1 MAPSESRS
9 RESEKAAP
17 QFQLKGE
24 GSGAGPSPLSSE
36 PLAPLAPLGEALLV
50 LTLAY
55 LLSLEG
61 PFTGIIHQFLLLF
74 AGPLAFL
81 QRLAGLRGGHQ
92 LARQQPLSA
101 LMNCLQP

>member
-1 MAPSESRS
+1 
-9 RESEKAAP
+9 
-17 QFQLKGE
+17 
-24 GSGAGPSPLSSE
+24 
-36 PLAPLAPLGEALLV
+36 
-50 LTLAY
+50 
-55 LLSLEG
+55 
-61 PFTGIIHQFLLLF
+61 LLF